1 MGCNVG
7 KRRRQATGVT
17 QVQKRSLNTVTKLA
31 SELVKDR
38 DDSKMHASGEIK
50 ENSKASRPTF
60 QPSYTPLG
68 DVMQEKRKEEKEV
81 QHSHL
86 AIHNSSDL
94 QTTGQRPSAPISEKT
109 YNGRITF
116 FRGTYGWV
124 DCAEVQQRHNGRQV
138 HLHKSDCVGNFNP
151 RQCVRDWTLIVFQLA
166 YDPQGNP
173 KAVNA
178 QICSSSLDQTE
189 DSKTIKVEDRITLS
203 EYKNSK
209 AKMQR

>member
-1 MGCNVG
+1 MG
-7 KRRRQATGVT
+7 
-17 QVQKRSLNTVTKLA
+17 
-31 SELVKDR
+31 DR
-38 DDSKMHASGEIK
+38 DTHNMPKMHASGEIN
-50 ENSKASRPTF
+50 ENSRASRPTF
-60 QPSYTPLG
+60 QPSYTTLG
-68 DVMQEKRKEEKEV
+68 DVMQEKQRKEEKEV
-81 QHSHL
+81 QHSHV
-86 AIHNSSDL
+86 ANHNFSDL
-94 QTTGQRPSAPISEKT
+94 QTIGQRPSPISEKT

-124 DCAEVQQRHNGRQV
+124 DCAEVQQKHNGRQV

-178 QICSSSLDQTE
+178 QICSGSRDQTE
-189 DSKTIKVEDRITLS
+189 EPKTIKMEDRITLS
-203 EYKNSK
+203 DYKRSK